1 MFFPP
6 NLKRTSLAQKLFFSS
21 DDIEP
26 FFNIREKFEA
36 GKEKMI
42 NRKTLSAGC
51 RAKVAGEKVLT
62 ISGLS
67 QAGCE
72 LAQNRKT
79 DKIKPYSSLW
89 HATK

>member
-1 MFFPP
+1 M
-6 NLKRTSLAQKLFFSS
+6 AQKLFFSS

-36 GKEKMI
+36 GKDKMI

-51 RAKVAGEKVLT
+51 RAKVAGEKVFT

-89 HATK
+89 HALFSQ